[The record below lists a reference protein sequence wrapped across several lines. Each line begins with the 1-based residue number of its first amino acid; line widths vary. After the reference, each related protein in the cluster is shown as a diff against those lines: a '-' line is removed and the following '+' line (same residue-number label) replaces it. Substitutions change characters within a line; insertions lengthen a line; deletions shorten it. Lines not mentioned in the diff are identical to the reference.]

1 MTLDKW
7 QEEQIWIFID
17 GRKQS
22 GSIWGEEWGWGAV
35 GYTGLSWS
43 HRGRNKVCGCWDP
56 TWPGS
61 SGRQAP
67 SSHLRQGSVEGN
79 PEVRGGH
86 VVLTSLFPLDRSRR
100 HLVLFRETE
109 VLALGHGDGALT
121 DPFQVGEGHTVV
133 HVRGMRASLQNPY
146 QTPCRWGYPDPPLRG
161 LFRALLVV
169 LWSVLVAAAVQWVPG
184 RGIPRWGVP
193 VQAVPRELR
202 IRLSASARQ
211 ASYFC
216 TSNFSCS
223 VLLFLCMKMLFQL
236 SSELSLYIGQP
247 DIPEVLLPIS

>member
-56 TWPGS
+56 TWPRS

-79 PEVRGGH
+79 PEVGGGH
-86 VVLTSLFPLDRSRR
+86 VVLTSLFPL
-100 HLVLFRETE
+100 T
-109 VLALGHGDGALT
+109 
-121 DPFQVGEGHTVV
+121 Q
-133 HVRGMRASLQNPY
+133 
-146 QTPCRWGYPDPPLRG
+146 
-161 LFRALLVV
+161 
-169 LWSVLVAAAVQWVPG
+169 
-184 RGIPRWGVP
+184 
-193 VQAVPRELR
+193 VQASPCPLPWDWGPRPGPWRWCPHWPLPSGR
-202 IRLSASARQ
+202 RPHSGPCTWDAGFSSKSLSNS
-211 ASYFC
+211 
-216 TSNFSCS
+216 
-223 VLLFLCMKMLFQL
+223 M
-236 SSELSLYIGQP
+236 
-247 DIPEVLLPIS
+247 